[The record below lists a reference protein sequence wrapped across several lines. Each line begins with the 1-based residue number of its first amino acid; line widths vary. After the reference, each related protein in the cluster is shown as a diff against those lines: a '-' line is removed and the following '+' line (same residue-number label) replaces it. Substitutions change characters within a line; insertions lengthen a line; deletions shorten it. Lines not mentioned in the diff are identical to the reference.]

1 MRGTRFVACSLR
13 GRADKV
19 GKEEGG
25 KERRAVTRDEGEGRG
40 GRGQTSSG
48 QEQLKVWDPFSFL
61 RTMGER

>member
-1 MRGTRFVACSLR
+1 M
-13 GRADKV
+13 

-40 GRGQTSSG
+40 GTGQTSSG